1 MTTPFLNDRWSK
13 ADQAAGESYSKV
25 VEGALALQLDHI
37 MATANPPLSDDKR
50 AVVEMVVLLGL
61 AAQLGHERLRLTADD
76 FAVTAC
82 EVYDQR

>member
-13 ADQAAGESYSKV
+13 AEQAAGESYSKV

-37 MATANPPLSDDKR
+37 TATASPPLTDDKR

-61 AAQLGHERLRLTADD
+61 AAQLGHERLHLTADD
-76 FAVTAC
+76 FALTAC
-82 EVYDQR
+82 EVFDQR